1 MSVKIKWFP
10 RSWLQIKYNKKIIY
24 IDPSYLKTYFVR
36 HPTNIDNGD
45 DGLPE
50 ELPKGDIILYT
61 HSHKD
66 HCKLSTLNQLRT
78 DRTVIFAPKSC
89 SKELTFEYTIV
100 KPNEKYSSNRINIE
114 TVNAYNTVES
124 NSIKK
129 VHKKGTGVGYIL
141 TLGNLRIYHSGDT
154 DFIPDMIDLKNI
166 DIAFLPVG
174 GTFTMDI
181 SEAIVA
187 AKAIK
192 PKVIIPIHHLNA
204 DPTPLYSYFG
214 NNTLNIEVKIPSI
227 GEELIYTQC

>member
-1 MSVKIKWFP
+1 MSVAIKWFP
-10 RSWLQIKYNKKIIY
+10 RSWLQIKYNEKIIY
-24 IDPSYLKTYFVR
+24 IDPSYLKTYFVH

-50 ELPKGDIILYT
+50 ELQKGDIILYT

-78 DRTVIFAPKSC
+78 DETVIFAPKSC
-89 SKELTFEYTIV
+89 SKELTFDYTIV
-100 KPNEKYSSNRINIE
+100 KPNEQYSSKEIKIE
-114 TVNAYNTVES
+114 TVNAYNTIEG

-129 VHKKGTGVGYIL
+129 VHKRGSGVGYIL
-141 TLGNLRIYHSGDT
+141 TFGNLRIYHSGDT
-154 DFIPDMIDLKNI
+154 DFISDMIVLKNI

-187 AKAIK
+187 VEAIK
-192 PKVIIPIHHLNA
+192 PKVVVPIHHLNA
-204 DPTPLYSYFG
+204 DLTPLYSHFR
-214 NNTLNIEVKIPSI
+214 NNPLNIEVKIPSI
-227 GEELIYTQC
+227 GEVLIYSQC